1 MMVKIGVLGAYRGSD
16 FAKAALD
23 FTDAAVTAICERDTK
38 RIEWFKDLK
47 FGEYTYF
54 TDFDKMLQS
63 DIDAVILCNYFCE
76 HAPFAI
82 KALKAG
88 KHVLS
93 ETLSNIT
100 MAEGVALKR
109 AVKESGKI
117 YMIGENYP
125 YMCALLEMKKEY
137 EKGLYGKVLYAD
149 GEYNH
154 PMDAREFDELS
165 PGKYHWRS
173 WLPSTYYVTHSIGPL
188 MYVTQTMPKTVNA
201 LSVFSP
207 EQNKDKMRYAAD
219 ATAAI
224 LCQMDNGALF
234 RVTGWSTFYEH
245 SIWYRLGCELGGLE
259 TVRGDKESLHI
270 SSAQGVKTYKPTWE
284 NLGDFAKKAAHGGG
298 DFWTLY
304 YFVQSIKSGEE
315 PFFNVDKAVTMS
327 SVAILGWRSA
337 LEKGV
342 QYDIPD
348 FNREEDCI
356 QYENDTLNPFPDKD
370 GNVSIPCCIKT
381 DYKPT
386 KEAEEFAKKVWKEK
400 GFQI

>member
-1 MMVKIGVLGAYRGSD
+1 MIKIGIIGAYRGSD
-16 FAKAALD
+16 FAKAAKD
-23 FTDAAVTAICERDTK
+23 FTDAKVTAICERDEK
-38 RIEWFKDLK
+38 RIEWLK
-47 FGEYTYF
+47 QRDPENYTYF
-54 TDFDKMLQS
+54 SDFDEMLNS

-109 AVKESGKI
+109 AADQSGKI

-125 YMCALLEMKKEY
+125 YMCALMEMKKEY
-137 EKGLYGKVLYAD
+137 EKGYYGKVLYAD

-154 PMDAREFDELS
+154 PMCGEEFNELS
-165 PGKYHWRS
+165 PGIYHWRS

-201 LSVFSP
+201 LSVFAP

-245 SIWYRLGCELGGLE
+245 SIWYRLGCEKGGME

-270 SSAQGVKTYKPTWE
+270 SSAKGVKTYKPTWDAF
-284 NLGDFAKKAAHGGG
+284 GDFAAKAAHGGG

-304 YFVQSIKSGEE
+304 YFVQSILTNTQ
-315 PFFNVDKAVTMS
+315 PFFNVDRAVTMS

-337 LEKGV
+337 LEKGK

-348 FNREEDCI
+348 FNNPEDCKK
-356 QYENDTLNPFPDKD
+356 YENDTLNPFPDKN
-370 GNVSIPCCIKT
+370 GHVSYPCCSKT
-381 DYKPT
+381 DYVPPE
-386 KEAEEFAKKVWKEK
+386 EARIAAERIWKEK
-400 GFQI
+400 GFQL